1 MREPARDDRGLAEQG
16 RGICPACEGQQML
29 GRVEIPDHEYGLDY
43 VATYDC
49 CADCR
54 TLFQRPMPTAEQ
66 LAAFYGPS
74 YHSMSDGGF
83 LMLLR
88 HKMRIRRLQGL
99 LGGGGGTVLDYGCGN
114 GSFIRR
120 AAEALPDVEFI
131 GYEIGDEKEIV
142 QRTDR
147 VTIVRASLE
156 DLLPLLPPCRVII
169 MNHVIEHLPDPFSVV
184 STLASKLEPGGYFDG
199 QTPNAASFE
208 HKIFGRSWSG
218 FHAPRHT
225 VVFSIAG
232 LHRLFER
239 SGVAAIRIAGAFNPA
254 GYAVS
259 LASLPHGHGRGNIP
273 RHGLRW
279 LLYVMSA
286 TAVLPLDVL
295 SGAPGIVNFKA
306 RKQPKD

>member
-1 MREPARDDRGLAEQG
+1 
-16 RGICPACEGQQML
+16 
-29 GRVEIPDHEYGLDY
+29 
-43 VATYDC
+43 
-49 CADCR
+49 
-54 TLFQRPMPTAEQ
+54 MPTAEQ
-66 LAAFYGPS
+66 LVAFYGQT

-88 HKMRIRRLQGL
+88 HKMRIRRLRGL
-99 LGGGGGTVLDYGCGN
+99 LGGGAGTVLDYGCGN

-120 AAEALPDVEFI
+120 AAEVLPEVEFI
-131 GYEIGDEKEIV
+131 GYEIGDKKEIV
-142 QRTDR
+142 HHTDR

-156 DLLPLLPPCRVII
+156 DLLPVLPPCRVII

-184 STLASKLEPGGYFDG
+184 STLASRLEPGGYFDG

-208 HKIFGRSWSG
+208 HKIFGRYWSG
-218 FHAPRHT
+218 YHAPRHT

-232 LHRLFER
+232 LHRLLER

-259 LASLPHGHGRGNIP
+259 LASLPHGHVRGIIP

-286 TAVLPLDVL
+286 TVVLPFDVL
-295 SGAPGIVNFKA
+295 SGAPGMVNFKA
-306 RKQPKD
+306 QRKPKD